1 MPQGSILG
9 SLLFIIFIND
19 LLMAMSNCHLHL
31 YADDTAIAVSADSNQ
46 ERELKMTECSKTAY
60 TWNKLFLNLSKT
72 RSMVFGSN
80 YTVNK
85 VDNINLN
92 VGSTQ
97 IELVKKYKYLG
108 VVLDNTLTFSEHV
121 KYLKGKIVG
130 RIKMLGKLRPLV
142 GQEIALSLYKSLILP
157 VLDYADV
164 VYDCLSAKNC

>member
-1 MPQGSILG
+1 M
-9 SLLFIIFIND
+9 
-19 LLMAMSNCHLHL
+19 MKL
-31 YADDTAIAVSADSNQ
+31 Y
-46 ERELKMTECSKTAY
+46 TAY
-60 TWNKLFLNLSKT
+60 SWMCQNKLCLNLSKMK
-72 RSMVFGSN
+72 SMVFGSN